1 VAANSEGSPREHD
14 SFLSL
19 QATPERT
26 GQHAAPF
33 RPWSVAARSKK
44 LTLAEVKA
52 LIQTLLDK
60 PDLGEADLLAFG
72 QTINGAAFMD
82 PPPPKPKPPTA
93 TEIKKKVL
101 AHFQCKTVTELKK
114 NKNFQLSMTG
124 AEVALKTKDDWLV
137 LYRRFIGIPANE
149 RNLQD
154 GPTVINGIDVLQHFR
169 PWVVF
174 GLDPKTA
181 TADEVREAFRRLI
194 QVHHPDHGGDPRVAE
209 RLQTM
214 KDSILALMP

>member
-1 VAANSEGSPREHD
+1 
-14 SFLSL
+14 
-19 QATPERT
+19 
-26 GQHAAPF
+26 
-33 RPWSVAARSKK
+33 VAARSKK
-44 LTLAEVKA
+44 LTLAEVRA

-60 PDLGEADLLAFG
+60 PEMGEADLLAFA
-72 QTINGAAFMD
+72 QTVNGGAFKD

-93 TEIKKKVL
+93 TEIKNKVL
-101 AHFQCKTVTELKK
+101 AHFRCKTVTKLRKD
-114 NKNFQLSMTG
+114 KNFQLSMTG
-124 AEVALKTKDDWLV
+124 EEVALKTKDDWLV

-149 RNLQD
+149 RNLAD